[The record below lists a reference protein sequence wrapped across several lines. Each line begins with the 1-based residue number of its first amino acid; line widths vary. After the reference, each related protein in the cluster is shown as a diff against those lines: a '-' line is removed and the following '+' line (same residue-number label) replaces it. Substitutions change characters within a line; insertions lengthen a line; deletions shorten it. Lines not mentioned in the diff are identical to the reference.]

1 MSKPEYETA
10 IDEFMEAE
18 QKYSDLEKHFMSGL
32 VLRQLYVQGGEVEEL
47 IVNFQ
52 AVLAELKTLLEDRN
66 AKLQNA
72 KNAIRSVVQL
82 GPSQWRG
89 PEGNPTTLTYGPFSV
104 SSFTMR
110 SLDAETLLT
119 LAKSKGFEPELMAL
133 KGISKTGESVPLVQT
148 KVDVDYQ
155 GVLQWLKQRGYDDVI
170 EGAYDEKERTPMVKG
185 PKPVAFFGEKKKDE

>member
-10 IDEFMEAE
+10 IDEFMEAD

-32 VLRQLYVQGGEVEEL
+32 VLRQLYVPGGDVEEL

-52 AVLAELKTLLEDRN
+52 AVLAELKSLLEDRN

-89 PEGNPTTLTYGPFSV
+89 PDGSPTTLTYGPFSV

-110 SLDAETLLT
+110 SLDSETLLA
-119 LAKSKGFEPELMAL
+119 LAKSKGFEPQLMAL

-155 GVLQWLKQRGYDDVI
+155 GVYQWLKTHGHEDVI

-185 PKPVAFFGEKKKDE
+185 PKPVAFFGEKKKEE